1 MTEIRFTKKEAK
13 VLDLLER
20 NPGRIVTRKLLLEN
34 VWGYRGRSKDPHGG
48 CARQQAS
55 GQVGGNAGYTN
66 TRYRWPGLLIGVR
79 WQAGRRQRVG
89 GVIARHRINRGNSG
103 FGAA

>member
-34 VWGYRGRSKDPHGG
+34 VSAEGKELAALSL
-48 CARQQAS
+48 
-55 GQVGGNAGYTN
+55 V
-66 TRYRWPGLLIGVR
+66 IG
-79 WQAGRRQRVG
+79 
-89 GVIARHRINRGNSG
+89 
-103 FGAA
+103 